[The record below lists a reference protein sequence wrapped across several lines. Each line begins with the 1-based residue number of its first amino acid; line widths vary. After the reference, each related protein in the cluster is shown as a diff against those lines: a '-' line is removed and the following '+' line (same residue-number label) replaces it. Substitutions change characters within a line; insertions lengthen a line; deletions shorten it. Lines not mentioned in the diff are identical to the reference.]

1 MDVEWKSADSTV
13 VEIAQYANRDLKP
26 LARAVDR
33 DGLYPEE
40 FLCGLGRLHGYGG
53 AGDSL
58 PSTVDLEHQIHV
70 IEAVGRRCGA
80 TAFSVWCQA
89 ACAWY
94 LQCSANAGPRNQYL
108 RDVLEGNLLA
118 GTGMSNM
125 LKHLSDIEDVCLK
138 ARAQDGG
145 YVIDGAL
152 PWISNLG
159 PGHLLLTAAELE
171 GEGYVMFAVRL
182 DTPGVQIKSSPHFSG
197 MMGVGTYSVRFRS
210 VSIDEKDVLA
220 GPDQFEAFLTL
231 IRPGMVLSQVGI
243 GLGIIQGCLDILDAI
258 PAGSITDDFL
268 EDGAD
273 EILEDLTGMEAE
285 AQSLARDA
293 QSGDASLL
301 SVLQLRA
308 KVSERTLRIVEST
321 VLRCGAKGY
330 LSSHPVQR
338 RLREAIFVA
347 IITPALKH
355 LRKDIDGLQ
364 KLEAAAACAG

>member
-1 MDVEWKSADSTV
+1 MNVELESAGSTV
-13 VEIAQYANRDLKP
+13 PEVAEFADRDLKP

-33 DGLYPEE
+33 DGLYPEA
-40 FLCGLGRLHGYGG
+40 FLCGLGKLHGYGG
-53 AGDSL
+53 AGAGLS
-58 PSTVDLEHQIHV
+58 VDLDRQLSV

-108 RDVLEGNLLA
+108 RSVLDGSLLA

-125 LKHLSDIEDVCLK
+125 LKHLSQIEDVSLS
-138 ARAQDGG
+138 ARVRGDS

-159 PGHLLLTAAELE
+159 PGHLLITAA
-171 GEGYVMFAVRL
+171 GVAGGGYVMFAVRT
-182 DTPGVQIKSSPHFSG
+182 DAPGVQIKSSPKFSG

-210 VSIDEKDVLA
+210 AVIPAKDVLA
-220 GPDQFEAFLTL
+220 GPDRFEAFMTL
-231 IRPGMVLSQVGI
+231 IKPGMILSQVGM
-243 GLGIIQGCLDILDAI
+243 GLGIMQGCLDIIRAI
-258 PAGSITDDFL
+258 PAGNITDAYL
-268 EDGAD
+268 EDDAD
-273 EILEDLTGMEAE
+273 EIVDDLAQMEAE

-301 SVLQLRA
+301 AVLQLRA
-308 KVSERTLRIVEST
+308 RVSERALRVAEST

-330 LSSHPVQR
+330 IASHPVQR
-338 RLREAIFVA
+338 RLREAVFVA

-355 LRKDIDGLQ
+355 LRKEIHELQ
-364 KLEAAAACAG
+364 KLEASAACAG